1 MLCGGASV
9 CLAWCLHDALQI
21 TAQNLWAKMLRKQN
35 NLLIRFK
42 ISYRLNM
49 ACFHFDMVLAGVLCF
64 CWFDFFFHV

>member
-49 ACFHFDMVLAGVLCF
+49 ACFHFDMVLAGVCVFAGLG
-64 CWFDFFFHV
+64 FFRV